1 MFLKRFI
8 LSGSAIS
15 ILLLLVS
22 AAGYAHDVR
31 PGYLEI
37 NEKNPGQYQVVWKA
51 PSLAGMRM
59 KIKPLLPEN
68 CRDLSMPS
76 RRQLAGAFIE
86 RRLVTCGPGGL
97 AGKTISIEG
106 LSSTLTDVLVRIR
119 HVNDQSQTELLKPQS
134 PSFQVKGV
142 QHWTRAVVSFITM
155 GIKHILYGI
164 DHLLFVLGLLLL
176 SRGWGLLLKTITAF
190 TVGHSISL
198 ALATFGIVDVPSQ
211 PLSAAIALSIVFLA
225 GELVR
230 AQRGQTSLTIR
241 KPWMV
246 SFGFGLLHG
255 VGFAGALVQL
265 GLPRS
270 DIPLALFCFNL
281 GVEIGQIFFVGLVL
295 MVMGSLKKIQFT
307 PPLRFKPLPV
317 YAMGSVAAV
326 WFIDR
331 LTMMF

>member
-1 MFLKRFI
+1 MGRLFLFFWLI
-8 LSGSAIS
+8 IGGGSLFS
-15 ILLLLVS
+15 S
-22 AAGYAHDVR
+22 APLAHEVR
-31 PGYLEI
+31 PGYLEL
-37 NEKNPGQYQVVWKA
+37 NEMEPGQFQVLWKA
-51 PSLAGMRM
+51 PSRPGLRLR
-59 KIKPLLPEN
+59 IKPVLPDD
-68 CRDLSMPS
+68 CQDISVPT
-76 RRQLAGAFIE
+76 RQQLTGVFIE

-97 AGKTISIEG
+97 AGKTITIDG
-106 LSSTLTDVLVRIR
+106 LSATLTDVLVRIR
-119 HVNDQSQTELLKPQS
+119 HLNNQSQTELLKPQA
-134 PSFQVKGV
+134 PSFEVKGV

-155 GIKHILYGI
+155 GVQHILYGI

-241 KPWMV
+241 NPWVV

-270 DIPLALFCFNL
+270 DIPLALFCFNI
-281 GVEIGQIFFVGLVL
+281 GVEIGQIFFVVLVL
-295 MVMGSLKKIQFT
+295 IVMGSLKKIQFS
-307 PPLRFKPLPV
+307 PPLRLKPLPV

-331 LTMMF
+331 LIMIF